1 MGMIKLV
8 SAPIRV
14 VFRFPLFQLAIVV
27 AVILWLQAADD
38 GSAFGRIFGGLDQL
52 VDTTVKV
59 VSAVFS
65 VKSFTK
71 SWLTSGFMIAYVYLA
86 CLFILFVLRLA
97 TRAVIDAV
105 GRSNAFGLRNA
116 IARERGIVAYRA
128 WLPLERIRPDHIPR
142 EQWEENFAWPPN
154 DRPPYRPLAQRILL
168 GVATYAIVLLMIAGL
183 LWLYAPWVLNWL
195 GELAKKIVG

>member
-1 MGMIKLV
+1 
-8 SAPIRV
+8 
-14 VFRFPLFQLAIVV
+14 
-27 AVILWLQAADD
+27 
-38 GSAFGRIFGGLDQL
+38 
-52 VDTTVKV
+52 
-59 VSAVFS
+59 
-65 VKSFTK
+65 
-71 SWLTSGFMIAYVYLA
+71 MIAYVYLA